1 MKVDNYNLENNIG
14 EDIFWKVYLTTKN
27 DDQKKYVTKVY
38 ERENIDKNSDLK
50 NYLENEIRMLK
61 YLNHPNIIKLHDI
74 KNQKK
79 IILRY
84 MNIAM
89 VGIFQRLLK
98 IILKNM
104 EILFLKK

>member
-74 KNQKK
+74 KKSKK
-79 IILRY
+79 IFYDI
-84 MNIAM
+84 
-89 VGIFQRLLK
+89 
-98 IILKNM
+98 
-104 EILFLKK
+104 